1 MAHLTETPER
11 RLLAGDFGAQYGE
24 LIVEAS
30 DACPVEII
38 KFELVTEGAEVVEVE
53 ATAEVA
59 AEIAVA
65 PVAEAVAVAGAA
77 SEELMALMEGDRS
90 LAILFGSQTGNAAGL
105 AEKTAKLAADY
116 GLVPQVYDMDGFD
129 ASTLAN
135 HKRTLIITS
144 TWGEGEMPDNA
155 ESLWQTVSSQGPSL
169 SGVHF
174 SVCAIGDTA
183 YDEFCKAGVDWD
195 DKYQALG
202 ANKVHDIQL
211 CDVDYEPPWALW
223 VAEAL
228 PKIAC
233 VDSSGTLQIELL
245 DQMIAYGTPAATKM

>member
-1 MAHLTETPER
+1 M
-11 RLLAGDFGAQYGE
+11 
-24 LIVEAS
+24 S
-30 DACPVEII
+30 DVDIAT
-38 KFELVTEGAEVVEVE
+38 FATEGNRD
-53 ATAEVA
+53 
-59 AEIAVA
+59 
-65 PVAEAVAVAGAA
+65 
-77 SEELMALMEGDRS
+77 LH
-90 LAILFGSQTGNAAGL
+90 ILYGSQSGNSEGL
-105 AEKTAKLAADY
+105 AEKWQKEGKKY
-116 GLVPQVYDMDGFD
+116 GLNPTVHDMDGFD
-129 ASTLAN
+129 INSMSGMS
-135 HKRTLIITS
+135 RVMIVCS

-202 ANKVHDIQL
+202 ASKVHDIQL

-245 DQMIAYGTPAATKM
+245 DQMIAYGSSSDEDVASGDYAPGIVNKTELTVTLEIFRYCPTASESGWDTNRPSGIAGRASFGDNNRGGHGYITLIY